1 MSYTKRDIVTAALA
15 EIGLSSYAF
24 DLSTDQ
30 LNQALIRLDAMIAEW
45 NARGVKLG
53 YPIPASVGGSSLSDD
68 SGIPDSAWTA
78 VITNLALQIAPSYGK
93 NVSNQTLTTAR
104 QSWNTLL
111 ALAATPIEMNLGM
124 IPLGAGNK
132 GTGGTFVVPEEL
144 DINERPDQAVAFQ

>member
-1 MSYTKRDIVTAALA
+1 MSYTKRDIVTAALS
-15 EIGLSSYAF
+15 ELGLSSYAF

-53 YPIPASVGGSSLSDD
+53 YPIPGTIGGSSLTDD

-78 VITNLALQIAPSYGK
+78 VITNLGVQLAPSYGK
-93 NVSNQTLTTAR
+93 IVSPQTLSVAR

-111 ALAATPIEMNLGM
+111 SLSAKPMEMKLGM
-124 IPLGAGNK
+124 IPLGSGNK
-132 GTGGTFVVPEEL
+132 NVGGTFVVPEEL
-144 DINERPDQAVAFQ
+144 DINERPDQAVSFQ

>member
-1 MSYTKRDIVTAALA
+1 MSYTKRDLVTAALA

-53 YPIPASVGGSSLSDD
+53 YPIPVSVGGSSLSDD

-104 QSWNTLL
+104 QSWNTIL

-124 IPLGAGNK
+124 IPLGSGNK
-132 GTGGTFVVPEEL
+132 NNGGTFVVPEEL
-144 DINERPDQAVAFQ
+144 DINERPEQSAAFQ